1 MVGEKGGDRA
11 GCRNRPAG
19 GGPIVDVMNDI
30 DGEGEHGE
38 RVSAGRWLIGGR
50 VYRNS
55 ASAF

>member
-1 MVGEKGGDRA
+1 
-11 GCRNRPAG
+11 
-19 GGPIVDVMNDI
+19 MNDI